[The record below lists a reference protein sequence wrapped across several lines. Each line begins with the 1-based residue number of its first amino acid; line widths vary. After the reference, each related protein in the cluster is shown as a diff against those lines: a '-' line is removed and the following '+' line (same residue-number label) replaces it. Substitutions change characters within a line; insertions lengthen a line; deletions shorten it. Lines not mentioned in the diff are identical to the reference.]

1 MNEIRD
7 AVIVDYLRSPISR
20 SRPRQPERDMFNS
33 LRMDDVAAMLIEE
46 LIKRTGINPEEINDV
61 LTGTAMPM
69 GEQWIYGGRDITFLA
84 KLPFNVPAEQIDRQC
99 ASSMSTIHQGA
110 MEIQLGYSDIVI
122 SCGIEHMTHNPMP
135 GPGIDMSKIMVEVN
149 PRLFESEY
157 EKYDISTTVQMGL
170 TAEKLFDLRQ
180 KEPPHIT
187 REEMDELAFRSHQN
201 AAKALEEGFFK
212 DEIMPVEV
220 TLADGTKKVV
230 DHDLSIRADT
240 TLEQIASL
248 PPSFKPDGQITAGNS
263 SPLNAAATAMI
274 LMSKEKAKEYGLDP
288 MAKIVSMGW
297 AGVDPSMMGL
307 GPVPASKMALKHAG
321 LEAKDIDFW
330 EINEAFAVVTLNAIK
345 ELGIDPEKVNV
356 KGGAI
361 AIGHPLGATG
371 TRLVGTLARILNVE
385 DGRYGLATPCV
396 GGGQGAATIIEKM

>member
-1 MNEIRD
+1 MNGIRD

-20 SRPRQPERDMFNS
+20 SRPRQPERDVFNS
-33 LRMDDVAAMLIEE
+33 LRMDDVAARLIEE
-46 LIKRTGINPEEINDV
+46 LIKRTGINPEEISDV

-69 GEQWIYGGRDITFLA
+69 GEQWTYGGRNIAFLA

-157 EKYDISTTVQMGL
+157 EKYDIMTTLQMGL

-212 DEIMPVEV
+212 DEIMPVEI

-240 TLEQIASL
+240 TLEKIAAV
-248 PPSFKPDGQITAGNS
+248 PPAFKPDGAITAGNS

-321 LEAKDIDFW
+321 LEVKDIDFW
-330 EINEAFAVVTLNAIK
+330 EINEAFAVVTVNAIK
-345 ELGIDPEKVNV
+345 ELGIDPKKVNV

-371 TRLVGTLARILNVE
+371 TRLVGTLARILNVD